1 MKKVFIGIDVGK
13 FKNSISI
20 IDTEGNPIIKKWLS
34 IENDYYGLSKLEE
47 QID

>member
-20 IDTEGNPIIKKWLS
+20 IDTEGNPIIKK
-34 IENDYYGLSKLEE
+34 GLVSRMTIMDLL
-47 QID
+47 D

>member
-20 IDTEGNPIIKKWLS
+20 IDTEGNPIIKKDLVS
-34 IENDYYGLSKLEE
+34 RMTIMDLLN
-47 QID
+47 